1 MEKFANIIEKIEK
14 QKAVN
19 PPDNLVNGVMA
30 GVQKVEK
37 GMLYKFSRF
46 LFQPRELSPD
56 AAGLLKG
63 QIMSH
68 RQCSFLL
75 FIVGLFYLLM
85 GLFVIWG
92 VKDFL
97 SHSNI
102 NLWLR
107 FQPYLSILSG
117 ILIISMAVLVWRKP
131 QTLIF
136 VKYGIIVHTVFI
148 ALNAAVMEFV
158 LVFPV
163 ALAFMLGFTALAI
176 VVGILL
182 ISSIQ
187 NFIKSGLLTM
197 GNGLAENF

>member
-1 MEKFANIIEKIEK
+1 MEKFASIIEKIEK

-37 GMLYKFSRF
+37 GIVYKFNRF

-75 FIVGLFYLLM
+75 FIAGLFYFMM
-85 GLFVIWG
+85 GIFVIWG
-92 VKDFL
+92 MKDVL
-97 SHSNI
+97 SNSNY

-107 FQPYLSILSG
+107 AQPYLTILSA
-117 ILIISMAVLVWRKP
+117 ILIISMAV
-131 QTLIF
+131 
-136 VKYGIIVHTVFI
+136 IV
-148 ALNAAVMEFV
+148 
-158 LVFPV
+158 
-163 ALAFMLGFTALAI
+163 
-176 VVGILL
+176 
-182 ISSIQ
+182 
-187 NFIKSGLLTM
+187 
-197 GNGLAENF
+197 

>member
-1 MEKFANIIEKIEK
+1 MEKFVNIIEKIEK
-14 QKAVN
+14 QKTVK

-37 GMLYKFSRF
+37 GIMYKFNHF
-46 LFQPRELSPD
+46 LFQPRELSSD
-56 AAGLLKG
+56 AAGLLSG

-68 RQCSFLL
+68 WQCSSLL
-75 FIVGLFYLLM
+75 FIVGLFYLFM
-85 GLFVIWG
+85 GLFIIWG
-92 VKDFL
+92 MKDIL
-97 SHSNI
+97 GNSNI

-107 FQPYLSILSG
+107 AQPYLTILSA
-117 ILIISMAVLVWRKP
+117 ILIISMAVLVWRRP

-148 ALNAAVMEFV
+148 ALNAAVMEFM

-176 VVGILL
+176 AIGILL
-182 ISSIQ
+182 ISSMQ
-187 NFIKSGLLTM
+187 NLTKTGLLAM
-197 GNGLAENF
+197 GSGLAENF

>member
-37 GMLYKFSRF
+37 GIMYKISRF
-46 LFQPRELSPD
+46 LFQPRELSSD
-56 AAGLLKG
+56 AAGLLSG
-63 QIMSH
+63 QIMSY

-107 FQPYLSILSG
+107 AQPYLTILSA
-117 ILIISMAVLVWRKP
+117 ILIISMAVMVWQKP
-131 QTLIF
+131 QTIIF
-136 VKYGIIVHTVFI
+136 TQYVIIVHTAFI
-148 ALNAAVMEFV
+148 VVNALIVE
-158 LVFPV
+158 
-163 ALAFMLGFTALAI
+163 FMLFSPQAIIFALVLAAAAI
-176 VVGILL
+176 IFGVLL
-182 ISSIQ
+182 ISSIRS
-187 NFIKSGLLTM
+187 FIKVGLLTTESDFAQ
-197 GNGLAENF
+197 NI